1 MKYLDSNI
9 FNLEVLTFGFSKLI
23 MKKFSKKKILICSY
37 YFPPTKTVATVRVF
51 NFHLE
56 AQKHF
61 KEVYGLTTSNRQL
74 FSKDHFPLDDK
85 NTTEVWTYDLRTFL
99 SKKNNGAT
107 SINEGVK
114 ENRLVKFI
122 SKLAYSFPFNLVLA
136 DGALTFIIGGFFKGK
151 KIIQKNKIEVIFSSF
166 KPYSNHLICY
176 LLKRWN
182 PQLIW
187 IADFRDLH
195 IDEMRDNVYF
205 PKLQHWFNRKTLKRA
220 DVVTT
225 VSEGLV
231 KNLAAYH
238 SNIYVLRNAI
248 SSSVAP
254 TIETS
259 FFDKFSISYT
269 GSIYANLRS
278 AELLMKALQNLIAAG
293 KIDKEKIQLNY
304 AGKEEAIWMQ
314 WINDFGL
321 QKINY
326 CHSVTSMQ
334 EAKMIQQKSHINLLL
349 SWASENQQGILTAK
363 FYEYI
368 AAQNPIL
375 LIIKGSKDYEF
386 EKIFDELQAGLVTYD
401 HSDFLKLIEN
411 FILKYYQEWLEKG
424 TITRSIKSDAL
435 QKYRWENQMK
445 QFLNYLNKEL

>member
-1 MKYLDSNI
+1 
-9 FNLEVLTFGFSKLI
+9 
-23 MKKFSKKKILICSY
+23 MKKISDKKILICSY

-74 FSKDHFPLDDK
+74 FPKDHFPLDDK

-99 SKKNNGAT
+99 SKKNNATT
-107 SINEGVK
+107 SIDQSKK
-114 ENRLVKFI
+114 ESRLAKFI
-122 SKLAYSFPFNLVLA
+122 IKLAYSFPFNLLLA
-136 DGALTFIIGGFFKGK
+136 DGALTFILGGFFKGK

-182 PQLIW
+182 PQLVW

-205 PKLQHWFNRKTLKRA
+205 PELQHWFNRQILKRA
-220 DVVTT
+220 NVVTT

-231 KNLAAYH
+231 KKLNRYH
-238 SNIYVLRNAI
+238 SNIYLLKNGITTQPI
-248 SSSVAP
+248 SNSKPSP
-254 TIETS
+254 SE
-259 FFDKFSISYT
+259 KFIISYT
-269 GSIYANLRS
+269 GSIYPILQS
-278 AELLMKALQNLIAAG
+278 AELFFKALSNLISNG
-293 KIDKEKIQLNY
+293 KIEENNIQINY
-304 AGKEEAIWMQ
+304 AGKEQAIWQ
-314 WINDFGL
+314 KWVTDFNL
-321 QKINY
+321 QKINIF
-326 CHSVTSMQ
+326 HGIVPME
-334 EAKMIQQKSHINLLL
+334 EAKSIQQKSHINLLL

-386 EKIFDELQAGLVTYD
+386 ERIFDELQAGLVTYD

>member
-1 MKYLDSNI
+1 
-9 FNLEVLTFGFSKLI
+9 
-23 MKKFSKKKILICSY
+23 MKKFFKKKILICSY

-74 FSKDHFPLDDK
+74 FPKDHFPLDDK

-99 SKKNNGAT
+99 SKKNNATT
-107 SINEGVK
+107 SIDQSKK
-114 ENRLVKFI
+114 ESRLAKFI
-122 SKLAYSFPFNLVLA
+122 IKLAYSFPFNLLLA
-136 DGALTFIIGGFFKGK
+136 DGALTFILGGFFKGK
-151 KIIQKNKIEVIFSSF
+151 RIIQKNKIEVIFSSF

-182 PQLIW
+182 PQLVW

-195 IDEMRDNVYF
+195 VDEMRDNVYF
-205 PKLQHWFNRKTLKRA
+205 PELQHWFNRQILKKA

-225 VSEGLV
+225 VSEGLT

-248 SSSVAP
+248 SSLVAP

-278 AELLMKALQNLIAAG
+278 AELLMKALQNLIAEG
-293 KIDKEKIQLNY
+293 KIDEEKIQLNY

-321 QKINY
+321 QKIN
-326 CHSVTSMQ
+326 CSHGVTSMQ

-386 EKIFDELQAGLVTYD
+386 EKIFDELNAGVVAYD
-401 HSDFLKLIEN
+401 NSGSQKMVEN
-411 FILKYYQEWLEKG
+411 FILKFYQEWLETG

-435 QKYRWENQMK
+435 QKFHWDYQMEEFIEYLEK
-445 QFLNYLNKEL
+445 QV